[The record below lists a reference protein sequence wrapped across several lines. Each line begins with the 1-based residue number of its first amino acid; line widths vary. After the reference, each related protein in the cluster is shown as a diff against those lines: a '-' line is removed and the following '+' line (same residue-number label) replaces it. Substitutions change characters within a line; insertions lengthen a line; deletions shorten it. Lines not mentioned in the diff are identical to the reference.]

1 MNPLLK
7 HSFSTFHLAVF
18 SALML
23 AGAMTP
29 GAAQSPVGLFGAG
42 SGSGSGSGGGGGS
55 GARSAAAAMGLGS
68 GGDDSG
74 DSSSNGFGGGSGQG
88 GMQGLGAG
96 QAPNG
101 AGGLPR
107 GLGRGGLP
115 GGLSIPM
122 GARPTDFS
130 DPQLQGALT
139 RPLPPLEPN
148 DFQKFIQTGTG
159 RLLPIFGAS
168 LFDEAPGSFAPIGA
182 VPVPADY
189 VIGPGDEVIVRSTG
203 VLDFELRPVVDRDGQ
218 IVLPK
223 VGAVQLSGVRVGELE
238 KVLTQQ
244 LGKSFRNFT
253 LSATLGQLRGIDV
266 YVVGQAR
273 RPGKYTLSS
282 LSTLV
287 NALFASGGPN
297 ANGSMRRVQLMR
309 GDKPV
314 STIDLY
320 EFIVK
325 GDKTRDMKLLPGDV
339 IVFPPAGPRV
349 AVTGSLNTPAIYEL
363 LRNDTPIREVLALSG
378 GMTILADSQRGQ
390 LERLDNG
397 AKSRREVESF
407 ALDEAGQGRRM
418 RDGDL
423 LTLFAISPQFAN
435 AVTLRGNVAAPLRY
449 PFKPGMRV
457 RDLIPD
463 REALITRDYWLRK
476 NLLVQF
482 EDPLPVAK
490 PGIQGRDATLSGA
503 GAKDATLRDAT
514 LRDATT
520 LDAGQRVDL
529 EKARQEVRNNFDE
542 VNWDYAVIERLD
554 RGELKTRLIPF
565 NLGRVVL
572 NADESQNIELMSG
585 DVVTIFGVRDL
596 QVPRARQTRL
606 VRLEGEVTAPGIYS
620 VESGETLPQ
629 LVARVGGLT
638 RDAYLFG
645 TEFSRESVRKQQTA
659 TLQTV
664 AQKLEEQ
671 VSAGAAN
678 RAANLTVSDPTQLA
692 IQQQRIQTEERL
704 ARERLNRLRTMKPS
718 GRISLELDPSTPQ
731 LPAMTLEDGDRIV
744 IPSRPSF
751 VGAAGAVYNDN
762 VLVWRQG
769 RTVADYLLSAGPTE
783 NADIDNLFVLRADG
797 SVTTRSQGSFLGVG
811 RGDLKSL
818 VMVPGDTLVIPDK
831 IDRET
836 GYTAF
841 MRGLKD
847 WTQIIY
853 QLGLGAAAIQV
864 LRQ

>member
-1 MNPLLK
+1 MPP
-7 HSFSTFHLAVF
+7 A
-18 SALML
+18 
-23 AGAMTP
+23 
-29 GAAQSPVGLFGAG
+29 AAQSAGGLFGAG
-42 SGSGSGSGGGGGS
+42 ASSGGGS
-55 GARSAAAAMGLGS
+55 GARSAAAAMGLGG

-74 DSSSNGFGGGSGQG
+74 DSSGNGFGG
-88 GMQGLGAG
+88 MQGQGAG
-96 QAPNG
+96 QIPNG
-101 AGGLPR
+101 AGGMPR

-115 GGLSIPM
+115 GGVSIPM

-203 VLDFELRPVVDRDGQ
+203 VLDFEMRPVVDRDGQ

-223 VGAVQLSGVRVGELE
+223 VGAVQLAGVRVGELE

-349 AVTGSLNTPAIYEL
+349 AVTGSLNTPAVYEL

-397 AKSRREVESF
+397 AKARREVESF

-482 EDPLPVAK
+482 EDPPVVVK
-490 PGIQGRDATLSGA
+490 SESQGRGVA
-503 GAKDATLRDAT
+503 

-520 LDAGQRVDL
+520 KDEGQRIDL

-572 NADESQNIELMSG
+572 NADESQNIELMPG

-606 VRLEGEVTAPGIYS
+606 VRLEGEVAAPGIYS

-629 LVARVGGLT
+629 LVARLGGLT

-671 VSAGAAN
+671 VTAGAAN

-704 ARERLNRLRTMKPS
+704 ARERLARLRSMKPS
-718 GRISLELDPSTPQ
+718 GRISLELDPATPQ
-731 LPAMTLEDGDRIV
+731 LPTMTLEDGDRIV
-744 IPSRPSF
+744 IPPRPSF

-762 VLVWRQG
+762 VLVWRPG

-797 SVTTRSQGSFLGVG
+797 SVTTRSQGGFLGVG

-831 IDRET
+831 VDRET